1 MGLIDNFLV
10 KNAYL
15 GNHRQAKILDDVAG
29 QSVIAY
35 LVTIDIKA
43 RVLPLTPPPLEKIDF
58 KIEANSLFTHSHSCR
73 CYRSRMRH
81 ARASRRVSRV
91 YADIRAIEGQ
101 RNGNLPGTPML
112 DTMSAGAVG
121 VH

>member
-35 LVTIDIKA
+35 LVTIDSKA

-58 KIEANSLFTHSHSCR
+58 NIEANSLFTHRRSCR

-81 ARASRRVSRV
+81 ARARRRVSRD
-91 YADIRAIEGQ
+91 YAAMRTRET
-101 RNGNLPGTPML
+101 R
-112 DTMSAGAVG
+112 
-121 VH
+121 

>member
-15 GNHRQAKILDDVAG
+15 GNHRQVKIVDDVAG

-43 RVLPLTPPPLEKIDF
+43 RVLPLTPPPFEDIDF
-58 KIEANSLFTHSHSCR
+58 KIEANSLVTHRHSCR
-73 CYRSRMRH
+73 RYRSRLGH
-81 ARASRRVSRV
+81 ARARRRVSRV
-91 YADIRAIEGQ
+91 YAAIRAREG
-101 RNGNLPGTPML
+101 RR
-112 DTMSAGAVG
+112 
-121 VH
+121 